1 MLVNHAVECRVVEM
15 TDGED
20 KGRDREEGNLGNQIK
35 RRARAAGGPISH
47 ENTEGRDDGGHV
59 EGVGESLRWKFTRI
73 YKIVILRLMGLPGF
87 CHMSYIA
94 VSCYFTGYSSPC
106 GGRLGRGRPPV
117 LHEVRQQSETSLTF
131 TPITPHSIFQPVLQ
145 SVPPAGSLV
154 LPSAAGRLVP
164 TVPTGTHI

>member
-1 MLVNHAVECRVVEM
+1 MLVNHAVECRAVEM

-59 EGVGESLRWKFTRI
+59 EVVGESLGSKFNRV

-87 CHMSYIA
+87 CHMS
-94 VSCYFTGYSSPC
+94 
-106 GGRLGRGRPPV
+106 
-117 LHEVRQQSETSLTF
+117 
-131 TPITPHSIFQPVLQ
+131 
-145 SVPPAGSLV
+145 
-154 LPSAAGRLVP
+154 
-164 TVPTGTHI
+164 